1 VTRHLVR
8 LSDADAVDDL
18 VEALARNRTEVHRRG
33 NRTIVVA
40 DRGHDDDLETELLFF
55 LKAWA
60 LSHPTLEVE
69 LDRL

>member
-1 VTRHLVR
+1 MQHVVR
-8 LSDADAVDDL
+8 VSDPDAVDEL
-18 VEALARNRTEVHRRG
+18 LATLRSVQTAVRCRDRRTL
-33 NRTIVVA
+33 IVT
-40 DRGHDDDLETELLFF
+40 HSDDDLEIELLFF